1 MDILDRLKDRS
12 RARQE
17 VGEQVNHVIRRL
29 NLDRHAAAAEITRL
43 RNLVL
48 DLGGDPEPRG
58 QVHKLE
64 Q

>member
-29 NLDRHAAAAEITRL
+29 NLDRHAAAVEIEDLRTTIKGLRAQTSRL
-43 RNLVL
+43 MQG
-48 DLGGDPEPRG
+48 DGG
-58 QVHKLE
+58 E